1 MKILV
6 IGTGAVGGYFGGRL
20 VQAGRDVTFFVRPQ
34 RKQELASRGLQIR
47 SPYGDFHLTAPA
59 TITANELE
67 GRHFDLALLSCK
79 APDLEPIVAAF
90 TPAIGK
96 QTRILPLLNGMR
108 HLDVLDERFG
118 PERVLGGVAMISAT
132 RDVSGDIVQFTP
144 LQKILFGGRSS
155 SLKQEVPAILATL
168 SNAGFPV
175 EATDNILQDMWD
187 KWVFI
192 AVLAGITC
200 LMRASI
206 GSIEAAGAH
215 DVTAAMLDEALA
227 VAKANGFPTR
237 PGPLENYRG
246 MLMQKQSVLRA
257 SMLRDIEN
265 GATTEGT
272 HVLGD
277 LLARADRK
285 GVEAPLLRLANFHV
299 KCYELERRTLNDN

>member
-20 VQAGRDVTFFVRPQ
+20 LQAGRDVTFFVRPQ
-34 RKQELASRGLQIR
+34 RQKELAGRGLQIR
-47 SPYGDFHLTAPA
+47 SPYGDFHLPAPP
-59 TITANELE
+59 TVTANELE
-67 GRHFDLALLSCK
+67 STDFDLALLSCK
-79 APDLEPIVAAF
+79 APDLEPIVDAVA
-90 TPAIGK
+90 PAIGK

-108 HLDVLDERFG
+108 HLDILDQRFG
-118 PERVLGGVAMISAT
+118 PERILGGVAMISAA
-132 RDVSGDIVQFTP
+132 RDSSGDIVQFTP
-144 LQKILFGGRSS
+144 LQKILFGARSN
-155 SLKQEVPAILATL
+155 SLKQEVPQILATL

-192 AVLAGITC
+192 AVLAGTTC

-215 DVTAAMLDEALA
+215 DVTVKMLDEALA

-246 MLMQKQSVLRA
+246 MLMQEKSVLRA
-257 SMLRDIEN
+257 SMLRDIES
-265 GATTEGT
+265 GATTEGA

-277 LLARADRK
+277 VLARAEGK

-299 KCYELERRTLNDN
+299 KCYEIERRRNVL